1 MSLYQG
7 SDAMIQLF
15 DKVLVIN
22 SGRQIY
28 YGNVAE
34 AKEYFESLGF
44 ICPERTTIADFLTSM
59 TAEPQLRHVR
69 DGFESRVPSTSLDF
83 EKAFRAS
90 RFYQDAV
97 ESLSAETMF
106 EPTTPR
112 RKAYALPIHLQIY
125 ECARRQFR
133 VFITDYHTWMLEAAC
148 IIIQSVV
155 LGTIFR
161 NQKRATKSLFMLASS
176 MFYTVLVPALQSMN
190 EFSNT
195 FAQRDLVARQKR
207 YRFYRP
213 LSYAIGLV
221 LTDAIWKIVAI
232 AYNIP
237 QYFLT
242 GLQRSADKFF
252 TWFCI
257 VYIEHMAL
265 SMMFR
270 SASVFS
276 TNMGRAVLPVA
287 LMFNVFVIYCGLYVP
302 GPQMQIWLFWL
313 KYINVRLPA
322 FFELRY

>member
-1 MSLYQG
+1 M
-7 SDAMIQLF
+7 MKLF
-15 DKVLVIN
+15 NKVLVIN

-28 YGNVAE
+28 YGSVAD
-34 AKEYFESLGF
+34 AKGYFEGLGF
-44 ICPERTTIADFLTSM
+44 VCPERTTVTDFLTSM
-59 TAEPQLRHVR
+59 TAEPELRHIR
-69 DGFESRVPSTSLDF
+69 EGFESRVPMTALEFQNAYRS
-83 EKAFRAS
+83 S
-90 RFYQDAV
+90 RFYQSPIGTV
-97 ESLSAETMF
+97 SGGTNF
-106 EPTTPR
+106 QRTTSR
-112 RKAYALPIHLQIY
+112 TRAYALPVHIQIY

-133 VFITDYHTWMLEAAC
+133 VFITDYSSWMLEAAC
-148 IIIQSVV
+148 IIIQSIV

-161 NQKRATKSLFMLASS
+161 DQKRVTKSLFMLASS

-221 LTDAIWKIVAI
+221 LTDALWKIVAI

-242 GLQRSADKFF
+242 GFQRSADKFF

-257 VYIEHMAL
+257 VYVEHMAL

-276 TNMGRAVLPVA
+276 TSMGRAVLPVA

-302 GPQMQIWLFWL
+302 GPQMQVWLFWL
-313 KYINVRLPA
+313 KYINVRFLTSIMA
-322 FFELRY
+322 RG